1 MIKNII
7 LDIGDVLVKS
17 NYHEFFI
24 GKGCDKKTA
33 QRLEKATFFTP
44 AWKELDRGVWVFE
57 RIVDEFVK
65 NDPAIE
71 ENIRSV
77 FTDMSG
83 FISAYPYAAD
93 WICKLKQRG
102 MKVYC
107 FSNISDKI
115 CQDCANELQFLKYA
129 DGKILSCQE
138 HLIKPDPAI
147 YRLLLNRF
155 GLSPEECIFIDDIE
169 QNVTAAKELGLH
181 GIRFQG
187 QEQADQEIEKIRRS
201 EK

>member
-65 NDPAIE
+65 RPCNRGKYPKRFYRYERIYLSVSLCGRLDLQTKTKRDE
-71 ENIRSV
+71 GVLSFQYIR
-77 FTDMSG
+77 
-83 FISAYPYAAD
+83 
-93 WICKLKQRG
+93 
-102 MKVYC
+102 
-107 FSNISDKI
+107 
-115 CQDCANELQFLKYA
+115 
-129 DGKILSCQE
+129 
-138 HLIKPDPAI
+138 
-147 YRLLLNRF
+147 
-155 GLSPEECIFIDDIE
+155 
-169 QNVTAAKELGLH
+169 
-181 GIRFQG
+181 
-187 QEQADQEIEKIRRS
+187 
-201 EK
+201 